1 MSGVYEVWPE
11 ERRSYYSEQFLR
23 VVTALAKLAQTEK
36 RWTAATKYAQEIVK
50 VDPFREDMHRLLMK
64 VLAAQSKPAAV
75 RKQFEGLASA
85 LRDELGVEPAAETQ
99 RLYKELMKS
108 DSPAV

>member
-1 MSGVYEVWPE
+1 
-11 ERRSYYSEQFLR
+11 LR
-23 VVTALAKLAQTEK
+23 IVTALAKLSHTEK
-36 RWTAATKYAQEIVK
+36 RWTAATKYAQEILK
-50 VDPFREDMHRLLMK
+50 IDPFREDMHRLLMK

-75 RKQFEGLASA
+75 RKQFEELSSV
-85 LRDELGVEPAAETQ
+85 LRDELGVEPAAETR